1 MFKYVL
7 DMFKTKNDSYKLKLE
22 LNIITII
29 I

>member
-7 DMFKTKNDSYKLKLE
+7 DMFKTKIDSYKLKLE